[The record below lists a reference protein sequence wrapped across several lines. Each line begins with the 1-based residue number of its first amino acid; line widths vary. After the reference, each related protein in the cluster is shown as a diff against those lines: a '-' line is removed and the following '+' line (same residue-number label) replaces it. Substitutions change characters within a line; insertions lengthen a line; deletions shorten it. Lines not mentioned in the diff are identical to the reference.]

1 MNRVAWEP
9 ADAAT
14 RLWNLQGFGVEDSEI
29 EEEARG
35 QDSRKHRVKLIRVFD
50 QRKHQ
55 LCPCGSRDHEVLFE
69 ESAETRFRD
78 CGLGDVETYI
88 VVRPKR
94 LRCGAG
100 SRVEVFPWAAPGH
113 RMTRRFFERVAALCV
128 KLPVAE
134 VARLAGLSWN
144 TTARVDAD
152 AIRLALGG
160 DTPSLGKLRWLGI
173 DEVSRTGGNV
183 FFTIVTDLESGRVV
197 YLGDGKRE
205 EALAGFFD
213 QLGPRACKRIQGV
226 VSDLAASY
234 LNVIVRYVPHA
245 KHAIDR
251 FHIVQWVNRALS
263 DVRRRIFGG
272 APKDGLGRELKV
284 QKWVLVSARENL
296 KPESERL
303 LQRLEEL
310 NQPLYRAYLLKE
322 ELRALLHK
330 TWTDFVEF
338 RTNLRAWCEA
348 ATEASPEFAKVAT
361 RLTQHEDKVVDGF
374 LPGMKMGIVEA
385 INGKVALLRWRAR
398 GYRIVNYFKLK
409 IFQACSL
416 GHNPWASVIL

>member
-1 MNRVAWEP
+1 MKLDREQV
-9 ADAAT
+9 DAAT
-14 RLWNLQGFGVEDSEI
+14 RLWSLQGFAVDDSEI
-29 EEEARG
+29 VEEVRG
-35 QDSRKHRVKLIRVFD
+35 KSGRKHRVKLVRVFD
-50 QRKHQ
+50 QRKHH
-55 LCPCGSRDHEVLFE
+55 LCECGSRTHEVLFE
-69 ESAETRFRD
+69 ESQEAWFRD
-78 CGLGDVETYI
+78 CGLGDIETYL
-88 VVRPKR
+88 VVRAKR
-94 LRCGAG
+94 LRCGSR
-100 SRVEVFPWAAPGH
+100 SRVEVFPWAAPGGH
-113 RMTRRFFERVAALCV
+113 RMTRRFFELLAALCI

-134 VARLAGLSWN
+134 VARMASLSWH
-144 TTARVDAD
+144 TVALVDAE

-160 DTPSLGKLRWLGI
+160 DTPALGKLKWIGV

-197 YLGDGKRE
+197 YLGDGKTE
-205 EALAGFFD
+205 EALAGFFE

-272 APKDGLGRELKV
+272 APKNGLGRELKV
-284 QKWVLVSARENL
+284 KKWVLVSARENL
-296 KPESERL
+296 KPESEQL

-310 NQPLYRAYLLKE
+310 NEPLYRAYLLKE
-322 ELRALLHK
+322 ELRALLHN
-330 TWTDFVEF
+330 TWGDFAAL
-338 RTNLRAWCEA
+338 RHSLRAWCVAAREA
-348 ATEASPEFAKVAT
+348 APEFGRVAA
-361 RLTQHEDKVVDGF
+361 RLTLHEEKVVDGF
-374 LPGMKMGIVEA
+374 LPGMKMGVVEA

-398 GYRIVNYFKLK
+398 GYRIADYFKLK

-416 GHNPWASVIL
+416 EHNPWASVIL